1 MRELGKLLAHIP
13 ARAGSKRV
21 KAKNLRLL
29 NGKPLLAYSVE
40 AALGASS
47 EFDGIFVNSDS
58 DDMLRLAKTLGA
70 STYKRS
76 GQLASDTATG
86 DEFTYDFIKKEK
98 PDTLVMISPVCPL
111 IDSSDILKAIE
122 QFKASQCDTLITCE
136 QTQMQTFCEGTAV
149 NIDAGGQLRPS
160 QENPVVQI
168 LNWAVTIWDAK
179 SFVDNFEK
187 YGSAYIGKNRE
198 LLAIDP
204 IKAVK
209 ISKEDDF
216 ALAEAL
222 IRSRVEI
229 KQTEPVYWS

>member
-1 MRELGKLLAHIP
+1 
-13 ARAGSKRV
+13 
-21 KAKNLRLL
+21 
-29 NGKPLLAYSVE
+29 VE

-47 EFDGIFVNSDS
+47 EFDGVFVNSDS
-58 DDMLRLAKTLGA
+58 DDMLRLASELGA
-70 STYKRS
+70 SIYKRS
-76 GQLASDTATG
+76 EELASDTATG
-86 DEFTYDFIKKEK
+86 DEFTYDFILQEK

-111 IDSSDILKAIE
+111 IDSSDILNAIA
-122 QFKASQCDTLITCE
+122 QFKISQCDTLITCE
-136 QTQMQTFCEGTAV
+136 QTQMQTFCEDKAI
-149 NIDAGGQLRPS
+149 NIDADGQLRPS
-160 QENPVVQI
+160 QENPIVQI

-179 SFVDNFEK
+179 VFVDNFEK

-222 IRSRVEI
+222 IRSQSEI
-229 KQTEPVYWS
+229 KKTGPVYWS